1 MPHAQK
7 VKENNTFV
15 TEQGDV
21 ERWIGKV
28 DQDKVDEHVK
38 SVIDYLEGLKT

>member
-1 MPHAQK
+1 MILLLQN
-7 VKENNTFV
+7 KEMFEKWV
-15 TEQGDV
+15 
-21 ERWIGKV
+21 GKV